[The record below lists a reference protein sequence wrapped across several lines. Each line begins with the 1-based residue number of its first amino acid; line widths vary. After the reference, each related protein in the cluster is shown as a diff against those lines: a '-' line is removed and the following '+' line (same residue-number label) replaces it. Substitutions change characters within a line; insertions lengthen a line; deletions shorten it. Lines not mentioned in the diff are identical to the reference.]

1 MKLFLKFSRLLQ
13 KVKIKFG
20 LVLSGADANELAFK
34 AAFFYY
40 QAKKRGYTTQFSEEE
55 MKSVM
60 QNEAPGSPEL
70 AILSFERGFH
80 GRLFA
85 SGSTT
90 CSKPIHKWI
99 CHPSNGQKL
108 NSHLTNTHWIN
119 TPKRTWKMKDLNIIQ
134 NNKIPVAAVLVEP
147 IQKVVITTLLL
158 NFQGLRDITLKHGS
172 LLIMDEVQT
181 GVGATGVMWAHE
193 DSTCNHLQIWSL
205 SPRNSN
211 LLVTFSTTQKSFQTL
226 LTDNS
231 TPGVVIQQE

>member
-1 MKLFLKFSRLLQ
+1 MKI
-13 KVKIKFG
+13 V
-20 LVLSGADANELAFK
+20 D
-34 AAFFYY
+34 
-40 QAKKRGYTTQFSEEE
+40 
-55 MKSVM
+55 
-60 QNEAPGSPEL
+60 
-70 AILSFERGFH
+70 
-80 GRLFA
+80 
-85 SGSTT
+85 
-90 CSKPIHKWI
+90 
-99 CHPSNGQKL
+99 
-108 NSHLTNTHWIN
+108 
-119 TPKRTWKMKDLNIIQ
+119 DIIQ

-147 IQKVVITTLLL
+147 IQSEGGD
-158 NFQGLRDITLKHGS
+158 NHASAEFFQGLRDITLKHGS